1 MEAWLPEKEEAAE
14 AWPGAVTRWSMD
26 GRAVEVGS
34 ENPKPPAGS
43 CVFNTVLAS
52 GATGGGCELRAG
64 TSGEAGGS
72 GGVVRRMRQGTER
85 ERERESSRL
94 GERAKRDPPPPPL
107 SLHRLLLMLL
117 PMLLSLL
124 LPMLL
129 LRVSSAG
136 RALLQPLVVT
146 GGEHCGASKPGG
158 VSETEARRPLLQPV
172 L

>member
-1 MEAWLPEKEEAAE
+1 M
-14 AWPGAVTRWSMD
+14 
-26 GRAVEVGS
+26 
-34 ENPKPPAGS
+34 
-43 CVFNTVLAS
+43 
-52 GATGGGCELRAG
+52 
-64 TSGEAGGS
+64 
-72 GGVVRRMRQGTER
+72 VRRARGGTER

-94 GERAKRDPPPPPL
+94 GDRAKRDPPPPPL
-107 SLHRLLLMLL
+107 SLHRLL